1 MVTKIGVFCLVRTV
15 WWKYKGS
22 SFFESDQSFL
32 LGDLA
37 QGRMECCVGI
47 PSLLKERHKLKSVAM
62 KNILNKMVAKAKSRL
77 AEVVTRLVQEQVAS
91 EVKKEVERMYSE
103 IDTSLGKVV
112 VELSRLKEAV
122 ESVDIRLDSVVDDV
136 ERISQDVEERIDE
149 IDTETLT
156 YGQEREVESLIEEA
170 ISEIKNLSEFSSDQ
184 IDTIN
189 GMILGKVEDIV
200 EDASTAIAKSLS
212 EDFSSDQIDTI
223 EDIVYDKLEQFRNE
237 HEEIKDIVEELKK
250 QLQDVRDTVELR
262 DAFTGYNESEEDASS
277 EESDILDSKIE
288 YLNESI
294 DEIDTRLSNLTRIIA
309 RGLMHTANAVESTDQ
324 I

>member
-1 MVTKIGVFCLVRTV
+1 
-15 WWKYKGS
+15 
-22 SFFESDQSFL
+22 
-32 LGDLA
+32 
-37 QGRMECCVGI
+37 
-47 PSLLKERHKLKSVAM
+47 M
-62 KNILNKMVAKAKSRL
+62 KNILNNMVAKAKSRI

-170 ISEIKNLSEFSSDQ
+170 LSEIKNSSEFSSDQ
-184 IDTIN
+184 
-189 GMILGKVEDIV
+189 V
-200 EDASTAIAKSLS
+200 
-212 EDFSSDQIDTI
+212 DTI
-223 EDIVYDKLEQFRNE
+223 EDIVFDKLEQFRDE
-237 HEEIKDIVEELKK
+237 HEEIKDIVAVLKK

-262 DAFTGYNESEEDASS
+262 DAFTDCNESEDYEYASS
-277 EESDILDSKIE
+277 EESEILDSKIE
-288 YLNESI
+288 YLKESI
-294 DEIDTRLSNLTRIIA
+294 DEIDTRLTNLTQIIA
-309 RGLMHTANAVESTDQ
+309 RGLMHTAKALESTDQ